1 MAWRMRRTARSM
13 CARTSAYNVAYSTT
27 CDWHRWYVHHCE
39 RTIWPQQTRCTV
51 STKAT
56 NGTACTSRCCTQKL
70 RLQQITDNSLQRNSN
85 GCVGRPDAARAA
97 AVAWRGMA
105 WQIVSVDSFHTALL
119 SALSATSTSS
129 RRTSALDLTALCCS
143 APTLRGQRQIFA
155 AQTGATPHSTRG
167 AHRTYGADISVLS
180 DFTSTVPFEQGP
192 AVVYQDSPYSSA
204 ASFQLVV

>member
-1 MAWRMRRTARSM
+1 LTAWRTRRTARSM

-27 CDWHRWYVHHCE
+27 CDRHRWCAPLRADDLATTDSLHCE
-39 RTIWPQQTRCTV
+39 YKGNQRHGMHEPMLYAEAAPAADYGQQSPTQQQRMRWPPRRSPRCR
-51 STKAT
+51 S
-56 NGTACTSRCCTQKL
+56 
-70 RLQQITDNSLQRNSN
+70 
-85 GCVGRPDAARAA
+85 
-97 AVAWRGMA
+97 GMA
-105 WQIVSVDSFHTALL
+105 WHGMADCVDSFHTALL